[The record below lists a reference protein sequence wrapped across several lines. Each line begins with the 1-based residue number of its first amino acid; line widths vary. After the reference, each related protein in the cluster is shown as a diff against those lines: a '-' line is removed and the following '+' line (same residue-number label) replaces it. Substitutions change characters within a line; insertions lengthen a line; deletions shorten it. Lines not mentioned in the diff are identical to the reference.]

1 MTKEERYDIIMKLSD
16 EESDE
21 RKGNKKYFQKTLDKH
36 RKMWYNSKA
45 LLRKAVAKVS

>member
-1 MTKEERYDIIMKLSD
+1 MKLSD

-21 RKGNKKYFQKTLDKH
+21 RKGNKKNIFKKTLDKH

-45 LLRKAVAKVS
+45 LLRKTVAKVS